1 MTGRGVDQILP
12 HPGDPRLWESYL
24 RDARAYV
31 RLAEDE
37 HGPIPRPT
45 GFSWPWGDALATL
58 DRVAP
63 HVRLANLETSITRG
77 IDVAAGKAVHY
88 RMHPKNMPCLTE
100 ARLDACVLANNHV
113 LDFGRQGLTDT
124 LDSLRSAGIQAVGAG
139 RDAGEAAR
147 PAMIPAML
155 GPAGP
160 GEPGGAGS
168 ARVVVFAFATRSSG
182 VPPAWAAGP
191 DRPGIDFLPDLTEH
205 TAERVTERMRQ
216 WRRPGDIVV
225 ASLHWGSNWGYH
237 VSSDQVGF
245 AHRLV
250 EGGVDLVY
258 GHSSHH
264 PRPIEVHRGRL
275 ILYGCGDLI
284 DDYEGITGHEHYR
297 DDLRLLYFPS
307 VDPGSGRLTALRM
320 APMRARRMRLEPA
333 PPEDAEWLCA
343 VLSRISR
350 GFGAEVEPAQDG
362 MLGLRPA
369 PAVTW

>member
-12 HPGDPRLWESYL
+12 RPGDPRLWETYL

-31 RLAEDE
+31 RLAESA
-37 HGPIPRPT
+37 HGPIPRPVD
-45 GFSWPWGDALATL
+45 FSWPWGDALATL

-63 HVRLANLETSITRG
+63 HVRLANLETSITRS

-88 RMHPKNMPCLTE
+88 RMNPKNLPCLTE
-100 ARLDACVLANNHV
+100 ARLNACVLANNHV
-113 LDFGRQGLTDT
+113 LDFGRQGLADT
-124 LDSLRSAGIQAVGAG
+124 LEALRSAGIQAVGAG
-139 RDAGEAAR
+139 LDAAEATR
-147 PAMIPAML
+147 PAVISPT
-155 GPAGP
+155 
-160 GEPGGAGS
+160 GGGDR
-168 ARVVVFAFATRSSG
+168 ARVVVFALAAPSSG
-182 VPPAWAAGP
+182 VPSDWAAGR
-191 DRPGIDFLPDLTEH
+191 DRPGIDFIADVTED
-205 TAERVTERMRQ
+205 TAARVTERVRH

-225 ASLHWGSNWGYH
+225 VSLHWGSNWGYT
-237 VSSDQVGF
+237 VSRDQIDF

-264 PRPIEVHRGRL
+264 PRPIEVHHGRL

-307 VDPGSGRLTALRM
+307 VDPESGRLTELRM
-320 APMRARRMRLEPA
+320 APMRARRMRLGPAPAEDADWLCGILSRIGRGFGTQVEPA
-333 PPEDAEWLCA
+333 P
-343 VLSRISR
+343 
-350 GFGAEVEPAQDG
+350 DG

-369 PAVTW
+369 AAVTW